1 MAAHAHAQPF
11 IPSRI
16 AVFIVIVA
24 FHVLLIWALANGLA
38 HRVVELIAPPIETSL
53 IEEIKKQDTPPP
65 PPPPKM
71 ERPPVEVP
79 PPDVTIDIPVETTS
93 TAITNVTDKP
103 VVRPP
108 PPPSAVSR
116 TGAKLDIKHS
126 PTTDDYYPASS
137 KRLGEEGVTTVK
149 ACVSPDGRTSGT
161 AEISKSSGF
170 AKLDEAAVK
179 WASAARWTAATED
192 GKPVATCS
200 QFNVRFKLI
209 E

>member
-1 MAAHAHAQPF
+1 MAAHAQDQTY

-24 FHVLLIWALANGLA
+24 LHVLLVWGLANGLA
-38 HRVVELIAPPIETSL
+38 HRVVELLAPPIETSL
-53 IEEIKKQDTPPP
+53 IDEIKKQDTPPP

-108 PPPSAVSR
+108 PPAAVSR
-116 TGAKLDIKHS
+116 TAAKLDIKHS
-126 PTTDDYYPASS
+126 AGTEDYYPPTS
-137 KRLGEEGVTTVK
+137 RRMGEEGVTTVK
-149 ACVSPDGRTSGT
+149 ACVSPVGKTSGDAEVARTSG
-161 AEISKSSGF
+161 F
-170 AKLDEAAVK
+170 PRLDEAAVK
-179 WASAARWTAATED
+179 WAMHARWTPATED
-192 GKPVATCS
+192 GKPVQSCA
-200 QFNVRFKLI
+200 QFLVRFKLV